1 MSKTPTTLIIMDG
14 FGVWDERAGNAIAAA
29 RTPNLDKIFAENPG
43 CCLSASGLDVGLP
56 EGQMGNSE
64 VGHTNIGAGRVVFQ
78 DLPRISR
85 AIEDGSFFENAAYI
99 GNEVLRPGLEALAEK
114 HAIIGEV
121 RGRGLFQALELVS
134 SREQKTPL
142 TAADMA
148 AIKGALTE
156 AGLLAF
162 VVENR
167 IHVVPPCTITAEQVA
182 QGLAIFDAVFARFAS
197 LAK

>member
-99 GNEVLRPGLEALAEK
+99 EAMDDCKERDGALHLMGLLSDGGVHSHITHLFALLEMAK
-114 HAIIGEV
+114 K
-121 RGRGLFQALELVS
+121 RGLGRVYVHCFLDG
-134 SREQKTPL
+134 R
-142 TAADMA
+142 D
-148 AIKGALTE
+148 
-156 AGLLAF
+156 
-162 VVENR
+162 
-167 IHVVPPCTITAEQVA
+167 VPP
-182 QGLAIFDAVFARFAS
+182 AS
-197 LAK
+197 GKGYVEKLVE